1 MQQSADIHQLAGEA
15 FVNEWFYKVMDS
27 TRLVVSGFYKAD
39 SRLVYLGNAV
49 VGDQAISDF
58 LKALPPTKHHIETLD
73 VQAVPV
79 PNVDTLSSNILVSVG
94 GRVVF
99 GDSVSKQVGWSGV
112 ALSAHADP
120 AAPFLS
126 VPRNVPV
133 GARSRRRNGRVVLR
147 RLGCVQIR
155 LKDSFA
161 FMPG

>member
-1 MQQSADIHQLAGEA
+1 MQQPADIHQLAGEA

-49 VGDQAISDF
+49 VGDQAISEF

-99 GDSVSKQVGWSGV
+99 GDSVSKQVS
-112 ALSAHADP
+112 
-120 AAPFLS
+120 
-126 VPRNVPV
+126 
-133 GARSRRRNGRVVLR
+133 
-147 RLGCVQIR
+147 CVQCCTRGPMADASVSASSSTRRSSWLKTPTPQRASRSTSSRMR
-155 LKDSFA
+155 LDSFKTSFV
-161 FMPG
+161 FMPR